1 MKEKDEKSVFEL
13 KPNLMIKKKL
23 VFTVKDEDMYKTVHY
38 SPFAVVDA
46 FRSFANASLD
56 YALADNSVKEFIHR
70 TDLHFDLV
78 INEDIYY
85 DALLMFGQMFQTPV
99 VTICK

>member
-1 MKEKDEKSVFEL
+1 
-13 KPNLMIKKKL
+13 
-23 VFTVKDEDMYKTVHY
+23 MYKIVNQY
-38 SPFAVVDA
+38 SPFAVVNA

-56 YALADNSVKEFIHR
+56 YALADENVKEFIHR

-85 DALLMFGQMFQTPV
+85 DALLMFGHKFRAPV